1 MPRIV
6 RRPRHLL
13 VTALLTALFAW
24 SEATALPPTDYP
36 PGGGKEKIPGT
47 GSGDRKEGTKE
58 GSGKKG
64 DKKGADKGD
73 KKGGKGGKKGAKDG
87 SGKSAK
93 NGKGKGKGKGN
104 PDAPPFEVTTG
115 VVLRTPT
122 TRTPAGEARPP
133 WKQVDIAKVG
143 LRGEA
148 EKGKRATVV
157 PFSEKT
163 ETFQLPIIEAR
174 KRNACAATGKPW
186 WAITLAPAKQ
196 SALRS
201 VAPNRYRDADKPID
215 AAVIYPAQ
223 EKALFIEPLLIP
235 KSDIPDKFQ
244 PKSLVGGV
252 DLNDDGKSDLMFLEY
267 CCRDRTKTVPECLA
281 TCTRVYWLKKDKKT
295 RKESW
300 KLIGRLA
307 PC

>member
-1 MPRIV
+1 MT
-6 RRPRHLL
+6 RRPRHLFI
-13 VTALLTALFAW
+13 TAMLAVLFAW
-24 SEATALPPTDYP
+24 AEAAALPPTDYP
-36 PGGGKEKIPGT
+36 PGGGKENIPGT

-58 GSGKKG
+58 AGGKKG
-64 DKKGADKGD
+64 DKKGANKGD
-73 KKGGKGGKKGAKDG
+73 KKGGGKKGGD
-87 SGKSAK
+87 KSAK
-93 NGKGKGKGKGN
+93 NGNGKGKGKGKGD

-122 TRTPAGEARPP
+122 TRTAAGEPRPP

-163 ETFQLPIIEAR
+163 EAFQLPIIEAR
-174 KRNACAATGKPW
+174 KRNTCAATGKPW
-186 WAITLAPAKQ
+186 WAITLAPARQ
-196 SALRS
+196 SALRG
-201 VAPNRYRDADKPID
+201 VRPNRYRDADKPID

-235 KSDIPDKFQ
+235 KSDIPDKFL
-244 PKSLVGGV
+244 PKTLVGGV
-252 DLNDDGKSDLMFLEY
+252 DLNDDGKADLMFLEY

-295 RKESW
+295 KKESW